1 MKALITSH
9 TDLKAKITW
18 KVAHLLHED
27 HTTELLSNFQ
37 STKIVK
43 QQEVVLK
50 SNTTTQLEIYPRT
63 LNYGLYYVQVRVEMK
78 NLPSCINYNYG
89 FLKIESSPLQAI
101 ISTEPSQKKIVK
113 EIYKELQ
120 LNASGTFDPDVDK
133 ADKIGLRYTWIC
145 ARQGEKMENIASLP
159 VITPSK
165 RKQRSGERG
174 CYGNGPGKLNF
185 TGSTAVLFLD
195 GMVVDKDYIITLIVE
210 KDTRKSKVSYNF
222 KLTSTYSFS
231 LEIR

>member
-9 TDLKAKITW
+9 TDMKAKITW

-27 HTTELLSNFQ
+27 HTTELQSNFQ
-37 STKIVK
+37 STTIVK

-50 SNTTTQLEIYPRT
+50 SNTTTQWEIYPRT
-63 LNYGLYYVQVRVEMK
+63 LNYGLYYVQVRIEMK

-113 EIYKELQ
+113 ELYKELQ

-159 VITPSK
+159 VIIPSK
-165 RKQRSGERG
+165 RKQRSGGRG

-210 KDTRKSKVSYNF
+210 KDTRKSEVSYNF
-222 KLTSTYSFS
+222 TLTSTYSFS
-231 LEIR
+231 LGIG